1 MRNGHKVKLNSQ
13 QRAYLERLVRNGTEK
28 VKKLMHA
35 WILIKSDLSKGS
47 PGLQTKRVAKELQL
61 NPRTVLRVKERFA
74 LEGLEAAIN
83 RRVHKQYKPHKLD
96 GEQESR
102 LIAICCSQAPAGR
115 ARWTVELLGA
125 HLVRLHIVDD
135 ISRSTIYRTL
145 KKTHLSLG

>member
-1 MRNGHKVKLNSQ
+1 MRNGYKVKLSIQ

-35 WILIKSDLSKGS
+35 WILLKSDLGKGS
-47 PGLQTKRVAKELQL
+47 AGFQTKRVAKKLQIH
-61 NPRTVLRVKERFA
+61 PRTVLRVKERFA

-102 LIAICCSQAPAGR
+102 LIAMCCSQAPAGR
-115 ARWTVELLGA
+115 ARWTLKLLGE

-135 ISRSTIYRTL
+135 ISRSTICRTL
-145 KKTHLSLG
+145 KKHT